1 MDRIEWERSINL
13 LWHGKLELPEPEDNG
28 LSQFSAAWL
37 PDLRRYITALE
48 HGYREQ
54 AKLLRL
60 YRAQTSRGAS
70 LGRLIENQWSA
81 DAALGYAAMGMRAA
95 EIRPDQGVLA
105 LDAMMEAMEHY
116 SLEEARNYE
125 QGLREG
131 AGGTCAGGTCAGGT
145 CAGGTGDGGRSVT
158 AHTNDVSVRVLH
170 NGGTGDPSPTET
182 RDGGDGGQGS
192 GRPTGT
198 ADGEMPRVVGPS
210 AEFVPEGGSLN
221 DR

>member
-13 LWHGKLELPEPEDNG
+13 LWHGKLELPEPEENG

-54 AKLLRL
+54 AKMLRL

-70 LGRLIENQWSA
+70 LGRLLENQWSN
-81 DAALGYAAMGMRAA
+81 DAALGYAAMGMQAA
-95 EIRPDQGVLA
+95 AIRPDQGVLA

-125 QGLREG
+125 RGLREND
-131 AGGTCAGGTCAGGT
+131 APTEARDGGN
-145 CAGGTGDGGRSVT
+145 GGRSVT
-158 AHTNDVSVRVLH
+158 A
-170 NGGTGDPSPTET
+170 PTET
-182 RDGGDGGQGS
+182 RD
-192 GRPTGT
+192 
-198 ADGEMPRVVGPS
+198 AEMPRVVGPS
-210 AEFVPEGGSLN
+210 AEFVPEG
-221 DR
+221 

>member
-54 AKLLRL
+54 AKMLRL

-70 LGRLIENQWSA
+70 LGRLLENQWSN
-81 DAALGYAAMGMRAA
+81 DAALGYAAMGMQAA
-95 EIRPDQGVLA
+95 RIRPDQGVLA
-105 LDAMMEAMEHY
+105 LDAMMEAMEQC
-116 SLEEARNYE
+116 SLDEARE
-125 QGLREG
+125 FERGLRESD
-131 AGGTCAGGTCAGGT
+131 A
-145 CAGGTGDGGRSVT
+145 
-158 AHTNDVSVRVLH
+158 
-170 NGGTGDPSPTET
+170 PTEA

-210 AEFVPEGGSLN
+210 AEFVPEET
-221 DR
+221 

>member
-1 MDRIEWERSINL
+1 MDRIEWERDINL
-13 LWHGKLELPEPEDNG
+13 LWYGKLELPEPEDNG

-60 YRAQTSRGAS
+60 YRAQTSRGDS
-70 LGRLIENQWSA
+70 LGKLMENQWSN
-81 DAALGYAAMGMRAA
+81 DAALGYAAMGMQAA
-95 EIRPDQGVLA
+95 AIRPDQGVLA
-105 LDAMMEAMEHY
+105 LDAMMEVMEHY
-116 SLEEARNYE
+116 SLEEARAYE
-125 QGLREG
+125 RGLREG
-131 AGGTCAGGTCAGGT
+131 DGSD
-145 CAGGTGDGGRSVT
+145 GGTGDTSPT
-158 AHTNDVSVRVLH
+158 
-170 NGGTGDPSPTET
+170 GGTGDPSPTET

-210 AEFVPEGGSLN
+210 AEFVPEET
-221 DR
+221 

>member
-1 MDRIEWERSINL
+1 MDRIEWERDINL
-13 LWHGKLELPEPEDNG
+13 LWYGKLELPEPEDNG

-60 YRAQTSRGAS
+60 YRAQTSRGES
-70 LGRLIENQWSA
+70 LGKLMENQWSN

-95 EIRPDQGVLA
+95 RIRPDQGVLA

-116 SLEEARNYE
+116 SLEEARAVE
-125 QGLREG
+125 RGLREG
-131 AGGTCAGGTCAGGT
+131 DGSDGGTGDPSSGPCRATFPPGGRIW
-145 CAGGTGDGGRSVT
+145 TGDGGRSVT
-158 AHTNDVSVRVLH
+158 A
-170 NGGTGDPSPTET
+170 PTET
-182 RDGGDGGQGS
+182 R
-192 GRPTGT
+192 
-198 ADGEMPRVVGPS
+198 DGEMPRVVGPS
-210 AEFVPEGGSLN
+210 AEFMPEGGSVN

>member
-37 PDLRRYITALE
+37 PDLRRYIAALE

-95 EIRPDQGVLA
+95 QIRPDQGVLA
-105 LDAMMEAMEHY
+105 LDAMMEAMEHF
-116 SLEEARNYE
+116 SLDEARAYE
-125 QGLREG
+125 RGMRESD
-131 AGGTCAGGTCAGGT
+131 A
-145 CAGGTGDGGRSVT
+145 
-158 AHTNDVSVRVLH
+158 
-170 NGGTGDPSPTET
+170 PTEA
-182 RDGGDGGQGS
+182 RDGGDGG
-192 GRPTGT
+192 RPVT
-198 ADGEMPRVVGPS
+198 APTETRDGEMPRVVGPS
-210 AEFVPEGGSLN
+210 AEFVPEG
-221 DR
+221 

>member
-1 MDRIEWERSINL
+1 MDRIEWERDINL
-13 LWHGKLELPEPEDNG
+13 LWYGKLELPEPEDNG

-54 AKLLRL
+54 AKMLRL
-60 YRAQTSRGAS
+60 YRAQTSRGDS
-70 LGRLIENQWSA
+70 LGKLMENQWSN
-81 DAALGYAAMGMRAA
+81 DAALGYAAMGMQAA
-95 EIRPDQGVLA
+95 AIRPDQGVLA

-125 QGLREG
+125 RGLRE
-131 AGGTCAGGTCAGGT
+131 
-145 CAGGTGDGGRSVT
+145 
-158 AHTNDVSVRVLH
+158 NDA
-170 NGGTGDPSPTET
+170 PTEA

-210 AEFVPEGGSLN
+210 AEFVPEET
-221 DR
+221 

>member
-1 MDRIEWERSINL
+1 MDRIEWERDINL
-13 LWHGKLELPEPEDNG
+13 LWYGKLELPEPEDNG

-60 YRAQTSRGAS
+60 YRAQTSRGDS
-70 LGRLIENQWSA
+70 LGKLMENQWSN

-95 EIRPDQGVLA
+95 RIRPDQGVLA
-105 LDAMMEAMEHY
+105 LDAMMEAMERY
-116 SLEEARNYE
+116 SLDEARAYE
-125 QGLREG
+125 RELREG
-131 AGGTCAGGTCAGGT
+131 G
-145 CAGGTGDGGRSVT
+145 
-158 AHTNDVSVRVLH
+158 
-170 NGGTGDPSPTET
+170 GGTGDPSPTET
-182 RDGGDGGQGS
+182 RDGRDGGQGS

-210 AEFVPEGGSLN
+210 AEFVPEGL
-221 DR
+221 RHE

>member
-60 YRAQTSRGAS
+60 YRAQTSRGDS
-70 LGRLIENQWSA
+70 LGKLMENQWSN

-95 EIRPDQGVLA
+95 QIRPDQGVLA

-116 SLEEARNYE
+116 SLDEARAYE
-125 QGLREG
+125 RGLREND
-131 AGGTCAGGTCAGGT
+131 APTEARDGGN
-145 CAGGTGDGGRSVT
+145 GGRSVT
-158 AHTNDVSVRVLH
+158 APT
-170 NGGTGDPSPTET
+170 GGTG
-182 RDGGDGGQGS
+182 
-192 GRPTGT
+192 
-198 ADGEMPRVVGPS
+198 DGEMPRVVGPS
-210 AEFVPEGGSLN
+210 AEFVPEG
-221 DR
+221 